1 MRLTGSIRMLGLE
14 VASVVLNDRHRC
26 AISIAG
32 SETMTSMICSRRQ
45 LQRLQ
50 AVALA
55 TVVLS
60 SFTFFQFSSAGEPTQ
75 PLLNF
80 GEKPVTIVC
89 LGDSVT
95 GVYYHTGGKRAYP
108 EMLEI
113 AIKLAIPNA
122 NVTVINAGISGHTTQ
137 NGLERLDR
145 DVLAKKP
152 DLVTVSFG
160 LNDMTRIPEDQFRK
174 NLETIVARC
183 REVKAD
189 VVLCTPNAVLNSG
202 GRPTEKLERYC
213 DVIRATARDLKLSV
227 CDQYRA
233 GDAQRTKDAWA
244 WRLTLSDAIH
254 PNMDGHKLMA
264 EELCRT
270 ITGKSVV
277 LKDVAPPSPVLA
289 KTLDLVKQS
298 KPIRVLAMPPF
309 DKLIGP
315 ALKKQHPNAMI
326 EVTAWPTDGKSLADL
341 EQAAKQTVRNLK
353 PDLVV
358 IAVPRTATADSDEQ
372 FVNSYS
378 WVMNSSLSFGL
389 AEWDCFVVHPSVAA
403 AGPIAPR
410 DDLVRQLVRAQ
421 HLSLVDRAVTEDA
434 SAEELLSKWLAQ
446 QR

>member
-1 MRLTGSIRMLGLE
+1 MKFEDLTPNSTNCL
-14 VASVVLNDRHRC
+14 
-26 AISIAG
+26 
-32 SETMTSMICSRRQ
+32 SRRASIC
-45 LQRLQ
+45 L
-50 AVALA
+50 AVWCLL
-55 TVVLS
+55 VLS
-60 SFTFFQFSSAGEPTQ
+60 RQVLADDSVK
-75 PLLNF
+75 PLVTF
-80 GEKPVTIVC
+80 GEKPLTIVC

-95 GVYYHTGGKRAYP
+95 GVYYHTGGRRAYP

-113 AIKLAIPNA
+113 AIKLAVPKA

-145 DVLAKKP
+145 DVLSKKP

-160 LNDMTRIPEDQFRK
+160 LNDMTRFTEEQFRK

-189 VVLCTPNAVLNSG
+189 VVLCTPNAVLNTD

-213 DVIRATARDLKLSV
+213 EVIRATARDLKLAV

-270 ITGKSVV
+270 ITGKAVS
-277 LKDVAPPSPVLA
+277 LKDVGPPSSVIS
-289 KTLDLVKQS
+289 KTLELAKQS

-315 ALKKQHPNAMI
+315 ALKRQHPNAVV
-326 EVTAWPTDGKSLADL
+326 EVTAWPTDGKSLAEL
-341 EQAAKQTVRNLK
+341 EQAANQTVRAMK

-358 IAVPRTATADSDEQ
+358 LAVPRAASADSDEQ
-372 FVNSYS
+372 LVHSYS
-378 WVMNSSLSFGL
+378 WVMNWSLSFGL
-389 AEWDCFVVHPSVAA
+389 QEWDCFVVHPSVAA
-403 AGPIAPR
+403 PGPLAPR
-410 DDLVRQLVRAQ
+410 DDLVRQLVKAQ
-421 HLSLVDRAVTEDA
+421 HLSLVDRKAGDEA
-434 SAEELLSKWLAQ
+434 SAEDLLAKWLAE

>member
-1 MRLTGSIRMLGLE
+1 
-14 VASVVLNDRHRC
+14 
-26 AISIAG
+26 
-32 SETMTSMICSRRQ
+32 MTSMKSLRRPA
-45 LQRLQ
+45 QRVIWV
-50 AVALA
+50 AVFGFVWGAFWSLP
-55 TVVLS
+55 
-60 SFTFFQFSSAGEPTQ
+60 FAGADEVAK
-75 PLLNF
+75 PLLTF

-113 AIKLAIPNA
+113 AIKLAIPKA

-145 DVLAKKP
+145 DVLNKRP

-160 LNDMTRIPEDQFRK
+160 LNDMTRIPEEQFRK

-183 REVKAD
+183 RETKAD
-189 VVLCTPNAVLNSG
+189 VVLCTPNAVINTG

-213 DVIRATARDLKLSV
+213 EVIRATARDLKLAV

-233 GDAQRTKDAWA
+233 GDAQRKQDAWA
-244 WRLTLSDAIH
+244 WRLTLSDEIH

-270 ITGKSVV
+270 ITGKSVS
-277 LKDVAPPSPVLA
+277 LKEVSPPSPVLA

-298 KPIRVLAMPPF
+298 KPIKVLAMLPF
-309 DKLIGP
+309 DTLIGP
-315 ALKKQHPNAMI
+315 AIKRQHPNAVV
-326 EVTAWPTDGKSLADL
+326 EVTAWPTEDKSLAEL
-341 EQAAKQTVRNLK
+341 EQAANNTVRAMK

-358 IAVPRTATADSDEQ
+358 IAVPRTAAADSDEQ
-372 FVNSYS
+372 FVKSYS
-378 WVMNSSLSFGL
+378 WVMNWSLSFGH

-403 AGPIAPR
+403 PGPAVPR
-410 DDLVRQLVRAQ
+410 DHLVRQLVQAQ
-421 HLSLVDRAVTEDA
+421 HLSLVDRAADDNA
-434 SAEELLSKWLAQ
+434 SAEDVLARWLARQ
-446 QR
+446 K

>member
-1 MRLTGSIRMLGLE
+1 MTMMLLWRRRLPRVFSIEAVCFVLGTLI
-14 VASVVLNDRHRC
+14 VFPFASADD
-26 AISIAG
+26 AK
-32 SETMTSMICSRRQ
+32 
-45 LQRLQ
+45 
-50 AVALA
+50 
-55 TVVLS
+55 
-60 SFTFFQFSSAGEPTQ
+60 
-75 PLLNF
+75 PLLTF

-113 AIKLAIPNA
+113 AIKRAIPKA
-122 NVTVINAGISGHTTQ
+122 NVTVINAGISGHSTQ

-145 DVLAKKP
+145 DVLSKRP

-160 LNDMTRIPEDQFRK
+160 LNDMARIPEEQFRK

-183 REVKAD
+183 REAKAD
-189 VVLCTPNAVLNSG
+189 VVLCTPNAVINTG

-213 DVIRATARDLKLSV
+213 EVIRATARDLKLAV

-233 GDAQRTKDAWA
+233 GDAQRKQDAWA
-244 WRLTLSDAIH
+244 WRLTLSDEIH

-270 ITGKSVV
+270 ITGKSVS
-277 LKDVAPPSPVLA
+277 LKEVAPPSPVLA

-298 KPIRVLAMPPF
+298 KPIKVLAMPPF
-309 DKLIGP
+309 DMLISP
-315 ALKKQHPNAMI
+315 AIKRQHPNAVV
-326 EVTAWPTDGKSLADL
+326 EVTAWPTEGKTLAEL
-341 EQAAKQTVRNLK
+341 EQAANKTVRAMK

-372 FVNSYS
+372 FVKSYS
-378 WVMNSSLSFGL
+378 WVMNWSLSFGH

-403 AGPIAPR
+403 PGPAAPR

-421 HLSLVDRAVTEDA
+421 HLSLVDRAAGDDV
-434 SAEELLSKWLAQ
+434 SAEDVLARWLTQ
-446 QR
+446 QK

>member
-1 MRLTGSIRMLGLE
+1 MSLSNILGRKSQHMLSGA
-14 VASVVLNDRHRC
+14 VAGVVLWSLMVSLC
-26 AISIAG
+26 A
-32 SETMTSMICSRRQ
+32 
-45 LQRLQ
+45 
-50 AVALA
+50 
-55 TVVLS
+55 
-60 SFTFFQFSSAGEPTQ
+60 SAEDAAK
-75 PLLNF
+75 PLLTF

-113 AIKLAIPNA
+113 AIKLAIPQA
-122 NVTVINAGISGHTTQ
+122 NVMVINAGISGHTTQ

-152 DLVTVSFG
+152 DLVTVNFG

-183 REVKAD
+183 REAKAD

-213 DVIRATARDLKLSV
+213 DVIRATARDLKLAV

-233 GDAQRTKDAWA
+233 GDALRKKNAWN
-244 WRLTLSDAIH
+244 WRLTLSDEIH

-264 EELCRT
+264 EELSHT
-270 ITGKSVV
+270 ITGKSVSM
-277 LKDVAPPSPVLA
+277 KDVAPPSPVLA
-289 KTLDLVKQS
+289 KTLELVKQS

-309 DKLIGP
+309 DKLISP
-315 ALKKQHPNAMI
+315 ALKRRHPNATVEI
-326 EVTAWPTDGKSLADL
+326 TSWPTEGKSLADL
-341 EQAAKQTVRNLK
+341 EQAAKQTVRALK

-372 FVNSYS
+372 FVNSFS

-389 AEWDCFVVHPSVAA
+389 QEWDCFVVHPSVA
-403 AGPIAPR
+403 GPGPAAPR
-410 DDLVRQLVRAQ
+410 DDLVRQLVKAQ
-421 HLSLVDRAVTEDA
+421 HLSLVDRAAGDES
-434 SAEELLSKWLAQ
+434 SAEELLAKWLAQ